1 MECHC
6 IILTEGI
13 GVVGNRY
20 NWSTGA
26 SSLDSFY
33 HTLVLK
39 KGESERRVT
48 ENHVGREMSENG
60 QLQEYLLLM
69 VLKRYLL
76 GKENCD
82 RVKIAFDM

>member
-48 ENHVGREMSENG
+48 EDHVGREMSENG
-60 QLQEYLLLM
+60 AASRVPVAHGFKTLP
-69 VLKRYLL
+69 VGKREL
-76 GKENCD
+76 
-82 RVKIAFDM
+82 R